1 MTKTRFSVGALL
13 LTGLLA
19 ALPGCG
25 GSILK
30 TSSSSTGFNGDVSD
44 PFKLNGQSIDLPVG
58 SAASAVKSTTFDNGS
73 VPSNLNLSGGTVSF
87 TLNQIK
93 LANAGGAA
101 LPTAFRITSLTATKL
116 SISDTDANNAPR
128 SIALSDLT
136 LAAPVTVTQTTPG
149 NYAPSADLTVS
160 GTLPAAQIQSLLAV
174 LKDGSSNTFTY
185 TLTATTAPAT
195 GSSADVPAGST
206 LTLTVTGSNLHAIL
220 TGS

>member
-1 MTKTRFSVGALL
+1 MTKTRFPAGALL

-44 PFKLNGQSIDLPVG
+44 PFKLNGQSVDISG
-58 SAASAVKSTTFDNGS
+58 ASSGKSTTFNNGS
-73 VPSNLNLSGGTVSF
+73 VPANLNLSGGTVSF
-87 TLNQIK
+87 TLDQIK
-93 LANAGGAA
+93 IANAGGAA
-101 LPTAFRITSLTATKL
+101 LPAAFRITSLTATKL

-128 SIALSDLT
+128 SVALSDLT
-136 LAAPVTVTQTTPG
+136 LTAPVTVTQTTPG
-149 NYAPSADLTVS
+149 NYTPSADLTVS
-160 GTLPAAQIQSLLAV
+160 GTLSAAQIQSLLAV
-174 LKDGSSNTFTY
+174 LKDGSSNTFSY

-206 LTLTVTGSNLHAIL
+206 LTLTFTGSNLHAIL
-220 TGS
+220 AGS